1 MSPPTPSAKDR
12 PSSRVRSG
20 REVSAEIA
28 SMLSSVRKLPRRC
41 VAGFSPGARL
51 AGAPTGASV
60 GVSVAAGTTS
70 AAGTVAESARLC
82 SCSRPSSMRIT
93 RRAAAATSGS
103 WVITSTVQPVALMRC
118 RISMTLALLW
128 LSRLPVGSSARI
140 SGGRVARA
148 RAMAQRCFSPPE
160 RYRVRMLARSLNPR
174 NSRVSSVRCRR
185 SP

>member
-41 VAGFSPGARL
+41 IAGFSPGARL
-51 AGAPTGASV
+51 AEASTGAPTVASA
-60 GVSVAAGTTS
+60 GVSVAAGTAS
-70 AAGTVAESARLC
+70 ALGTAATGTAAKSTRLC

-160 RYRVRMLARSLNPR
+160 R
-174 NSRVSSVRCRR
+174 
-185 SP
+185 

>member
-51 AGAPTGASV
+51 VVASTGAPTVASA
-60 GVSVAAGTTS
+60 GVSPATGTAS
-70 AAGTVAESARLC
+70 ATGAVAESARLC

-118 RISMTLALLW
+118 KISMTLALLW

-160 RYRVRMLARSLNPR
+160 R
-174 NSRVSSVRCRR
+174 
-185 SP
+185 

>member
-41 VAGFSPGARL
+41 VAGFSPGARM
-51 AGAPTGASV
+51 AGAPTVASA
-60 GVSVAAGTTS
+60 GVSVATGTASATGTS
-70 AAGTVAESARLC
+70 ATGTVAESARLC
-82 SCSRPSSMRIT
+82 SCSCPSSMRIT

-148 RAMAQRCFSPPE
+148 RAIAQRCFSPPE
-160 RYRVRMLARSLNPR
+160 R
-174 NSRVSSVRCRR
+174 
-185 SP
+185 

>member
-1 MSPPTPSAKDR
+1 MSPPTPRAKDR

-41 VAGFSPGARL
+41 AAGFSPGARL
-51 AGAPTGASV
+51 AGVFAGASAV
-60 GVSVAAGTTS
+60 ASAGVSATDDTASATGTSVT
-70 AAGTVAESARLC
+70 GTVAESVRPC

-103 WVITSTVQPVALMRC
+103 CVITSTVQPVALMRC

-148 RAMAQRCFSPPE
+148 RAMAHRCFSPPE
-160 RYRVRMLARSLNPR
+160 R
-174 NSRVSSVRCRR
+174 
-185 SP
+185 

>member
-51 AGAPTGASV
+51 AGAST
-60 GVSVAAGTTS
+60 GVSVSADTTS

-103 WVITSTVQPVALMRC
+103 WVMTSTVQPVALMRC

-148 RAMAQRCFSPPE
+148 RAMAQRCFSPPD

-185 SP
+185 SL

>member
-51 AGAPTGASV
+51 AGAST
-60 GVSVAAGTTS
+60 GVSVAADTTS
-70 AAGTVAESARLC
+70 VSGTVAESARLC

-148 RAMAQRCFSPPE
+148 RAMAQRCFSPPD

>member
-41 VAGFSPGARL
+41 VAGFSPGARP
-51 AGAPTGASV
+51 AEASTGAPTVASA
-60 GVSVAAGTTS
+60 GVSVATGATSVLGTS
-70 AAGTVAESARLC
+70 ATGTVAESVRLC

-148 RAMAQRCFSPPE
+148 RAMAQRCFSPPD
-160 RYRVRMLARSLNPR
+160 R
-174 NSRVSSVRCRR
+174 
-185 SP
+185 

>member
-28 SMLSSVRKLPRRC
+28 SMLSSVRKLPRRWE
-41 VAGFSPGARL
+41 AGFSPGARL
-51 AGAPTGASV
+51 TGASTV
-60 GVSVAAGTTS
+60 ASAGVSAATGTTS
-70 AAGTVAESARLC
+70 ATGTVAESARLC

-128 LSRLPVGSSARI
+128 LGSSARI

-160 RYRVRMLARSLNPR
+160 R
-174 NSRVSSVRCRR
+174 
-185 SP
+185 

>member
-51 AGAPTGASV
+51 AGASTGALAGTSV
-60 GVSVAAGTTS
+60 GVSPATGTAS
-70 AAGTVAESARLC
+70 ATGAVAESARLC

-118 RISMTLALLW
+118 KISMTLALLW

-160 RYRVRMLARSLNPR
+160 R
-174 NSRVSSVRCRR
+174 
-185 SP
+185 